1 MEDML
6 TSRDKQNIRNNQ
18 RNKRNAGERGE
29 AVSYVSKE
37 DNRTSDVTTT
47 EPDTKQSLSTA
58 VTTSL
63 TDKHTY
69 NNEINQK
76 KLNKQDKTRHTSP
89 LSLFSAIFY
98 RLTAY
103 ALSGLCCGTLP
114 ATVGSALPPPL
125 AMTAAA

>member
-1 MEDML
+1 MSYSTTSHSLERRYEMLEDML

-47 EPDTKQSLSTA
+47 EPYTKQSLSTA

-63 TDKHTY
+63 TDTH
-69 NNEINQK
+69 
-76 KLNKQDKTRHTSP
+76 L
-89 LSLFSAIFY
+89 
-98 RLTAY
+98 
-103 ALSGLCCGTLP
+103 
-114 ATVGSALPPPL
+114 
-125 AMTAAA
+125 